1 MTTEVTARHLARDQ
15 DTRLRG
21 KHLPGLDGVR
31 ALAIMVVLAFH
42 LGVLSADAPRAL
54 LLKGGFLGVDL
65 FFVLSGFL
73 ITTLLLEERLVKGAI
88 GLGQFW
94 IRRARRLLPALAA
107 MIIGVM
113 IAVPL
118 AMRAAGTL
126 GSNNLSAPQLRHG
139 GLAALLYVANW
150 FDITQLSSPFTSFY
164 GDSPFSHCWSL
175 SIEEQFY
182 LLWPL
187 ITVGIW
193 ALAARRWRVTGL
205 AVCAI
210 IGIASVLAMALS
222 APSDLVRIWGYFATT
237 SRAWELLVGAGL
249 GYLIAGRPQPGPA
262 ARRALGLASPVAL
275 IGLGWFWWNA
285 STTAAFGFDG
295 GFVLYC
301 VLAAI
306 VIADVAQVR
315 PSPVGRVLAVAPLR
329 GIGRISYGL
338 YLYHWPI
345 FLLLPLFWHL
355 SGTSLNLARLAVTFL
370 VAVTSWFLLER
381 PILSPALGRL
391 PGLAVSLTTS
401 VLAAGSLLIATT
413 PSIALGSISNQ
424 RVAAPATTGGVPV
437 GAGNLSSTSPLTIH
451 HPVTH
456 QKPIRVLVLGGT
468 PSFDLRPALD
478 AALGG
483 TADVHVTVRAWQ
495 PGDQKGASPS
505 LASFFLGLNELQA
518 IDQLR
523 PDLVIMMPSEIDGA
537 FLASSPSAIAVQ
549 AHTFSV
555 LSRQPSLSG
564 LVITGYPGWLAP
576 YPAGGVAAS
585 RWDEAAG
592 QAATQVPSVRVA
604 PAQEALAAA
613 DGSYLTWMPPTNDPS
628 ASQASWVR
636 VQMINNVGLC
646 PAGAVR
652 FVSALDWDLRSLIG
666 LGPPPSGWWHG
677 SWTMAASSL
686 APPAW
691 CPADSP
697 VRPWK
702 APRSS

>member
-1 MTTEVTARHLARDQ
+1 MTIEVAARHLAQDQ
-15 DTRLRG
+15 PTRLRG
-21 KHLPGLDGVR
+21 THLPGLDGIR

-42 LGVLSADAPRAL
+42 LGVLSANAPRAL

-88 GLGQFW
+88 NLGQFW

-187 ITVGIW
+187 ITVGVLH
-193 ALAARRWRVTGL
+193 LAARRWRISGL
-205 AVCAI
+205 LICGALGV
-210 IGIASVLAMALS
+210 ASVLAMALS

-237 SRAWELLVGAGL
+237 SRAWELLMGAGL
-249 GYLIAGRPQPGPA
+249 GYLIAGRPQPGRT
-262 ARRALGLASPVAL
+262 ARRVLGLASPFAL
-275 IGLGWFWWNA
+275 VGLGWFWWNA
-285 STTAAFGFDG
+285 STTAPFGFDG

-301 VLAAI
+301 FLATI

-315 PSPVGRVLAVAPLR
+315 PSPLGRVLAVPPLR

-345 FLLLPLFWHL
+345 FLFLPLFWHL
-355 SGTSLNLARLAVTFL
+355 SGTSLNVARLGLTFL
-370 VAVTSWFLLER
+370 VAVASWFLLER
-381 PILSPALGRL
+381 PLLSASLGRL
-391 PGLAVSLTTS
+391 PGLAISVTTS
-401 VLAAGSLLIATT
+401 VLAAAALFIATT

-424 RVAAPATTGGVPV
+424 RVAAPAMVGGVPV
-437 GAGNLSSTSPLTIH
+437 GAGNLSSTSPLVFRHRVTRQT
-451 HPVTH
+451 PVR
-456 QKPIRVLVLGGT
+456 ILVLGGT
-468 PSFDLRPALD
+468 PTFDLRPALD

-483 TADVHVTVRAWQ
+483 TSDVTVTIRAWQ

-537 FLASSPSAIAVQ
+537 FLASSPNAIAVQ

-555 LSRQPSLSG
+555 LSHQPSLSG
-564 LVITGYPGWLAP
+564 LVVTGYPGWLAP

-585 RWDEAAG
+585 RWDQAAG
-592 QAATQVPSVRVA
+592 QAAAQAPSVRVA
-604 PAQEALAAA
+604 PAQESLAAA
-613 DGSYLTWMPPTNDPS
+613 DGSYQTWMPPTNDP
-628 ASQASWVR
+628 AAPPLRWVR

-652 FVSALDWDLRSLIG
+652 FVGALDWDLRTLSG
-666 LGPPPSGWWHG
+666 LGPPPTGWWHG

-702 APRSS
+702 APHSR